1 MQQLEQSSQLP
12 AIKLKSLISYPV
24 EAQSG
29 KKYLLTIDVQ
39 LDEVGALWPYPEE
52 EYEISL
58 QLNLHPFF
66 SYQALTGDTST
77 LILHRFGGSYG
88 AAEFILTANTEE
100 VPKDN
105 IKITFRNASGLTI
118 AYFELPCEIRQ
129 DVKANTEQPHVTVT
143 TSSTENVSI
152 TPVSPTTSAAPAHIE
167 KIEQQLREVGW
178 TIVEYESFKSRTWGD
193 AAENPDPILIGF
205 AAVKSPP
212 SSPDD
217 YVLVI
222 MEEIVGFVKTQHPD
236 KPLTDTP
243 KTALASSV
251 TEALQISCKYDMIP
265 FVYEATGVKTQITNR
280 LESNARCR
288 EIYTFHQPATL
299 QSWIDSVP
307 DIFAGTNHLFRSRL
321 QNMAPLKQG
330 KLRSYQFEGLQAIE
344 QSLAQQHPRTL
355 IQIGT
360 GSGKTYT
367 LTYSIHRLLKYANA
381 KRILYIVDIPIAK
394 KYTIDAFEEHVV
406 EQDDQ
411 NNLFERQPT
420 FADMYNIQS
429 VDNHILYPTEHI
441 YVAMPEDIYPLLAET
456 QPRSV
461 TTYDDGP
468 VSIKYNKNLPIEYFD
483 VIILAESEHID
494 YSSWKPLLEYFD
506 APIIGI
512 ADNVTSK
519 VFKFFHRNLVYPPRN
534 RKDETYQQLLTAIN
548 SAYDLLRND
557 IDSNNYLP
565 QLTWLLLLKYLDD
578 FEMVQE
584 ETYGDNYKPIIAQPY
599 RWRDWV
605 KGASQ
610 TDRRTGDEL
619 LNFVNE
625 DLTNYLKTLS
635 GESNRDIR
643 TIVGTTF
650 QGTYNRLRSGYILRD
665 IVNKLDSI
673 KFNSSDNIHAIS
685 LLYETMLKEMRDA
698 AGASGEFYTPR
709 PVVRFIIDR
718 LNPQLG
724 ESIMDPAC
732 GTAGFLVEA
741 YTRMT
746 KQVNTTEQQQL
757 LFDSLI
763 GIEKQSVPY
772 LLAIMNMLL
781 HGIDAPNIVKRN
793 ALTVNINQM
802 PNDERVNVIATNL
815 PFGGEEDGD
824 IIKNFPIDR
833 RTHDTALLFLQYI
846 MTLLKRPDGRCGVVL
861 PNGFL
866 FGRGIATSIKEDLL
880 KQFNLHT
887 IIRLPNGVF
896 SPYTGIP
903 TNILFFEAVDD
914 LYLRN
919 NLYPSSSSI
928 STQEIWYYEIPLPEG
943 RKSYTKTRSIQDEDF
958 QACLNWWDNRVENA
972 SAWKVSI
979 EKIIANRYNLDIKN
993 PHTN

>member
-12 AIKLKSLISYPV
+12 AIKLKSLISYPI

-66 SYQALTGDTST
+66 SYQALTGDTPT
-77 LILHRFGGSYG
+77 IILHRFGGSYG

-118 AYFELPCEIRQ
+118 AYFELPCAIRQ
-129 DVKANTEQPHVTVT
+129 DVKANAEQPHVTVT

-167 KIEQQLREVGW
+167 KIEQQLQQVGW
-178 TIVEYESFKSRTWGD
+178 TIVEYADFEARSWGPITK
-193 AAENPDPILIGF
+193 ENPMLIP
-205 AAVKSPP
+205 AVAVKSPP
-212 SSPDD
+212 SYPND
-217 YVLVI
+217 YILVI
-222 MEEIVGFVKTQHPD
+222 AEEIIGFIKTQHPD
-236 KPLTDTP
+236 EPLTDST
-243 KTALASSV
+243 KTIFSTSFAR
-251 TEALQISCKYDMIP
+251 TMHISCKYDMIP
-265 FVYEATGVKTQITNR
+265 FVYEATGTETQITNK
-280 LESNARCR
+280 LEINARCR

-299 QSWIDSVP
+299 QRWIDSVP
-307 DIFAGTNHLFRSRL
+307 DIFATTNDLFRSRL

-330 KLRSYQFEGLQAIE
+330 KLRSYQFEGLQALE
-344 QSLAQQHPRTL
+344 QSLAQQHPRAL
-355 IQIGT
+355 IQMAT
-360 GSGKTYT
+360 GRGKTYT
-367 LTYSIHRLLKYANA
+367 LTHSIYRLLKYTNA

-394 KYTIDAFEEHVV
+394 KYAIDAFEQNVV

-411 NNLFERQPT
+411 NNLFEIQPT
-420 FADMYNIQS
+420 FADMYNIQP
-429 VDNHILYPTEHI
+429 VDNHILYPTEHV

-456 QPRSV
+456 QPTSV
-461 TTYDDGP
+461 TTYDDGSVP
-468 VSIKYNKNLPIEYFD
+468 IKYNTNLPIEYFD
-483 VIILAESEHID
+483 VIVLAESERVK
-494 YSSWKPLLEYFD
+494 YSIWKPLLEYFD

-512 ADNVTSK
+512 ADTVTDE
-519 VFKFFHRNLVYPPRN
+519 VLDFFHQNLVYPSQGKREEVYKAN
-534 RKDETYQQLLTAIN
+534 IKGVRTLLRKDAGLTGDA
-548 SAYDLLRND
+548 D
-557 IDSNNYLP
+557 YLP
-565 QLTWLLLLKYLDD
+565 QLIWLLFLKNLDD
-578 FEMVQE
+578 FEMTQE
-584 ETYGDNYKPIIAQPY
+584 ETYGDKYIPIIEKPY
-599 RWRDWV
+599 RWRDWA
-605 KGASQ
+605 KGKNM
-610 TDRRTGDEL
+610 TVRRTGDEL
-619 LNFVNE
+619 LNFVNN
-625 DLTNYLKTLS
+625 DLTNYLKKLS
-635 GESNRDIR
+635 GENNRDTR
-643 TIVGTTF
+643 TIVGTIF
-650 QGTYNRLRSGYILRD
+650 QDNYNHLSSGYTLRE
-665 IVNKLDSI
+665 IVNKMNNINFS
-673 KFNSSDNIHAIS
+673 SSDDIQSIV
-685 LLYETMLKEMRDA
+685 LIYETMLKEMRGS
-698 AGASGEFYTPR
+698 AGDSGEFYTPR
-709 PVVRFIIDR
+709 PIIRFIIDR

-741 YTRMT
+741 YTRMN
-746 KQVNTTEQQQL
+746 KQVSTTEQRQL

-815 PFGGEEDGD
+815 PFGGGEDDD
-824 IIKNFPIDR
+824 IIKNFPPDR
-833 RTHDTALLFLQYI
+833 RTHETALLFLQYI

-880 KQFNLHT
+880 QHFNVHT